1 MSLLKRWGMSAA
13 VVCLLAAAALALFVP
28 WLTRLRWALVIAAG
42 VLIIATAAAN
52 WREGASFLGRRG
64 TRYGASAA
72 LLVVLALGIVVMAN
86 AVSVR
91 YSARWDLTENKR
103 HSLASQTVKVLQ
115 GLKTPVEVI
124 AFFRSDQPGKRVAEE
139 ERLTN
144 ALVKVTRSGKRIVYV
159 LKGHGEREIGNT
171 ERPGL
176 SRAKD
181 ELEKVNYEVKDL
193 VLARDPKVP
202 ADASVLIIAGPRTD
216 LFPQELEAIDAY
228 LSRGGKVFFMADPFQ
243 AEGLAKYL
251 TKYGIT
257 LGNDVVI
264 ELSPIG
270 RLFGVGPEVPVI
282 NQYEQHPITKDL
294 GGVMTLFPIT
304 RSVQLSKAQVRGV
317 APQVLARSSQQ
328 SWGETDRAGLQ
339 RGEVKPD
346 ANDTPGPVPVAAV
359 VTLDVLPGAA
369 AKDEGGKDEGG
380 KDEGGKG
387 EGAKGEDK

>member
-13 VVCLLAAAALALFVP
+13 VVFLLAAAALAVFVP
-28 WLTRLRWALVIAAG
+28 WLTRLRWALVIVAG

-86 AVSVR
+86 AVSLR

-124 AFFRSDQPGKRVAEE
+124 AFFRSDQPGKRVAEDLLKQYASASKGKLTYRMEDPDRSPGLAKRLGVESYGTLVLQSGEKSEKVLDAEE

-282 NQYEQHPITKDL
+282 NQYEQHPITK
-294 GGVMTLFPIT
+294 
-304 RSVQLSKAQVRGV
+304 
-317 APQVLARSSQQ
+317 
-328 SWGETDRAGLQ
+328 
-339 RGEVKPD
+339 
-346 ANDTPGPVPVAAV
+346 
-359 VTLDVLPGAA
+359 
-369 AKDEGGKDEGG
+369 
-380 KDEGGKG
+380 
-387 EGAKGEDK
+387 